1 VTATTTR
8 RLLIPG
14 LMTLVMLATL
24 LTLGTW
30 QVSRLLWK
38 QGLLAAIAA
47 GEQRPPVPLGESPP
61 AFTRVRAEGRF
72 KAITALYGAE
82 VRGNNGGARL
92 LGILQREGAPPVLVD
107 RGWVPVPLPPLPP
120 APTAVEGYIRPAE
133 TPGPFAPTDDLAG
146 RRFYTLNPE
155 AIGRALGVPNLAP
168 YTLVAMSAPGAP
180 PATPDPA
187 RTLPRPPNNHLTYA
201 ITWYGLAIALLVV
214 FALYARKVRT
224 PESQAP

>member
-1 VTATTTR
+1 MTATTTR

-72 KAITALYGAE
+72 APVTALYGAE

-133 TPGPFAPTDDLAG
+133 TPGPFAPMRVHWLQGLSLCVVIACSL
-146 RRFYTLNPE
+146 REP
-155 AIGRALGVPNLAP
+155 PSP
-168 YTLVAMSAPGAP
+168 YSHGFSAPC
-180 PATPDPA
+180 
-187 RTLPRPPNNHLTYA
+187 LFPRSSA
-201 ITWYGLAIALLVV
+201 
-214 FALYARKVRT
+214 
-224 PESQAP
+224 SS